1 MKPDQSV
8 TLPQTKAD
16 ATPHSQ
22 NTLISKAPLSNIEPL
37 PGPSKLITTRQESL
51 QPWLSYLQNRFVF
64 LSKFELSDTFTHL
77 ASILNSQEEDKKKC
91 IEFLVALDN
100 ISTETN
106 NLSQATQYFVEEV
119 LKNTRFLIQQHRD
132 CSTQLVSY
140 TQNPQQTNFAEDLKN
155 LQNRLQV
162 LKNEKTQLEKLQ
174 HPDAHITRLYEL
186 TRDFDK
192 LKVERCRD
200 FTHEISECE
209 AELETNKQAL
219 KKIEDSI
226 EANGKDLLNYD
237 DQVEVELKLN
247 QRKISNLKSDLHFLE
262 KFEKQIDLSEI
273 NEVFLTLLNLE
284 NTRLKLISEWEEFDP
299 VEVLLE
305 EIKEPN
311 TELVKLSTEKGI
323 TTDLF
328 KNNKSINVI
337 TETLEDILNFLST
350 HGKDTIG
357 TFVIKVKSILA
368 IISDK
373 RKIEAKIIKLVKLI
387 KNTKSEDMFKP
398 LFEQY
403 EINKDLSNKIRENY
417 SLNLNKICEFLQKNK
432 HELKKDIKQLIYL
445 KKDKITQLL
454 NKKSILELM
463 AEKINLINKII
474 ELKEKI
480 QVIKT
485 EKQAFKLFKDHHL
498 LEKLVLVEKLQN
510 KSANTIQEI
519 DQLLKKIALFEKN
532 IKELQKDND
541 SSTVQAN
548 KVKILS
554 LKKKKT
560 QFSNDLNYL
569 TDQQKSEIEAEKRLR
584 DPIEKILNNIKNTQT
599 LNCPIKL
606 LQNERS
612 LRFNLLE
619 TTRLIKDIEKLKDNA
634 LKNKQHSKIK
644 AKQEQIENQIFQV
657 IQDFSGSQ
665 LPTST
670 DNLFFENLKTQLYA
684 LKAQIEN
691 PNWNKSGWGFFYK
704 KVPDG
709 IQKLRAIFNEDTF
722 IHLESEHDEGLKK
735 LILLSIFSKINA
747 VIDKKNTTSNFYRC
761 RAVNDLY
768 QTSKMLLNPIDIE
781 FFTLRNSVT
790 ETNENETQPTCS
802 YSLHS

>member
-22 NTLISKAPLSNIEPL
+22 NTLISKAPLSNIQPL
-37 PGPSKLITTRQESL
+37 PGPSKLITTHQESL
-51 QPWLSYLQNRFVF
+51 QPWLSNLQNRFVF
-64 LSKFELSDTFTHL
+64 LSKFEHSDTFTHL

-106 NLSQATQYFVEEV
+106 NLSQATQYFIEEV

-140 TQNPQQTNFAEDLKN
+140 TQNLQQTNFAEDLKK

-186 TRDFDK
+186 TTDFDK

-200 FTHEISECE
+200 FTDEIIACE

-219 KKIEDSI
+219 KETEDSI

-237 DQVEVELKLN
+237 DQVEVELSSD
-247 QRKISNLKSDLHFLE
+247 QRKISNLQSELHFLE
-262 KFEKQIDLSEI
+262 KFEKQIDSSEI
-273 NEVFLTLLNLE
+273 NNVFLKWLDLE
-284 NTRLKLISEWEEFDP
+284 NTRLKLISEWEELDP
-299 VEVLLE
+299 VEVLLK

-311 TELVKLSTEKGI
+311 TELVKLRTEKAI
-323 TTDLF
+323 TTNLF
-328 KNNKSINVI
+328 ENNKSINVI
-337 TETLEDILNFLST
+337 TETLEEILHFLST
-350 HGKDTIG
+350 HCKETIG
-357 TFVIKVKSILA
+357 AFVIKVKSILA
-368 IISDK
+368 IISEK
-373 RKIEAKIIKLVKLI
+373 RNIEAKIIKLVKLI
-387 KNTKSEDMFKP
+387 KNTKSDDTFGS
-398 LFEQY
+398 LSEQY
-403 EINKDLSNKIRENY
+403 YINKHLSDSIRENY
-417 SLNLNKICEFLQKNK
+417 SLNLDKIGEFLQKNK
-432 HELKKDIKQLIYL
+432 PELKEDIKQLIDL
-445 KKDKITQLL
+445 KKETLTQLL

-463 AEKINLINKII
+463 AEKINLINKIN

-485 EKQAFKLFKDHHL
+485 EEHAFKLLQDYDL
-498 LEKLVLVEKLQN
+498 LEKLDLVEKLQS
-510 KSANTIQEI
+510 KRENTIQKI
-519 DQLLKKIALFEKN
+519 DQLLKEIAECENN

-541 SSTVQAN
+541 SSTVQTN
-548 KVKILS
+548 KVKILR
-554 LKKKKT
+554 LEKKKT

-569 TDQQKSEIEAEKRLR
+569 TDQEKYEIEAEKRLR
-584 DPIEKILNNIKNTQT
+584 GPIEKILNNIKNTQT

-634 LKNKQHSKIK
+634 LKNKQHSEIK
-644 AKQEQIENQIFQV
+644 AKQEHIENQLFQV
-657 IQDFSGSQ
+657 IQDLSGIQ
-665 LPTST
+665 PPTST
-670 DNLFFENLKTQLYA
+670 DNRFFENLKTQLYN
-684 LKAQIEN
+684 LKDQIEN
-691 PNWNKSGWGFFYK
+691 SNWNKLGWGFFYK

-722 IHLESEHDEGLKK
+722 IHLESEHGDGLKK
-735 LILLSIFSKINA
+735 LILLSVFSKINA

-768 QTSKMLLNPIDIE
+768 QTQKRVLNLIDND

-790 ETNENETQPTCS
+790 KINENATQPTCP

>member
-1 MKPDQSV
+1 M
-8 TLPQTKAD
+8 
-16 ATPHSQ
+16 
-22 NTLISKAPLSNIEPL
+22 
-37 PGPSKLITTRQESL
+37 
-51 QPWLSYLQNRFVF
+51 
-64 LSKFELSDTFTHL
+64 
-77 ASILNSQEEDKKKC
+77 
-91 IEFLVALDN
+91 
-100 ISTETN
+100 
-106 NLSQATQYFVEEV
+106 
-119 LKNTRFLIQQHRD
+119 
-132 CSTQLVSY
+132 
-140 TQNPQQTNFAEDLKN
+140 
-155 LQNRLQV
+155 QNRLQV

-209 AELETNKQAL
+209 TKLETNKQAL

-226 EANGKDLLNYD
+226 EANGKNMLNYD

-247 QRKISNLKSDLHFLE
+247 QRKISNLQSDLHFLE
-262 KFEKQIDLSEI
+262 KFEKQIDLSEKSEI
-273 NEVFLTLLNLE
+273 PEKSEITEVFLKLLNLE

-299 VEVLLE
+299 VEVLLK

-311 TELVKLSTEKGI
+311 TELIKLRTEKRI

-328 KNNKSINVI
+328 ENTKSINVI

-350 HGKDTIG
+350 DCKDTIG

-373 RKIEAKIIKLVKLI
+373 RKLEAKAIKLVKLI
-387 KNTKSEDMFKP
+387 KNTKSEDTLKE
-398 LFEQY
+398 LIEQY
-403 EINKDLSNKIRENY
+403 EINKVLSDSIREDY
-417 SLNLNKICEFLQKNK
+417 SLNHDKICEFLQENK
-432 HELKKDIKQLIYL
+432 PKLKEDIKQLIYL
-445 KKDKITQLL
+445 KKAKITQLL
-454 NKKSILELM
+454 NKESILESM
-463 AEKINLINKII
+463 AKKINLINKII

-485 EKQAFKLFKDHHL
+485 EKHAFKLLQDHDL
-498 LEKLVLVEKLQN
+498 LEKLVLVEKLQS
-510 KSANTIQEI
+510 KRENTIQEI
-519 DQLLKKIALFEKN
+519 DQLLKKIAVFEKN

-548 KVKILS
+548 KIKILR
-554 LKKKKT
+554 LEKKKT

-619 TTRLIKDIEKLKDNA
+619 TTRVIKDIEKLKDSN

-657 IQDFSGSQ
+657 IQDFSGNQS
-665 LPTST
+665 PTST
-670 DNLFFENLKTQLYA
+670 DNPFFNTLETQLNS
-684 LKAQIEN
+684 LKNRIET

-709 IQKLRAIFNEDTF
+709 IQKLRAIFNGDTF
-722 IHLESEHDEGLKK
+722 IRLESEHDDGLKK
-735 LILLSIFSKINA
+735 LILLSVFSKINA

-761 RAVNDLY
+761 RAVDDLY
-768 QTSKMLLNPIDIE
+768 QTAKMLLNSIDIE
-781 FFTLRNSVT
+781 FFTLKNSVT
-790 ETNENETQPTCS
+790 EIYENATQPTCS

>member
-1 MKPDQSV
+1 M
-8 TLPQTKAD
+8 
-16 ATPHSQ
+16 
-22 NTLISKAPLSNIEPL
+22 
-37 PGPSKLITTRQESL
+37 
-51 QPWLSYLQNRFVF
+51 
-64 LSKFELSDTFTHL
+64 
-77 ASILNSQEEDKKKC
+77 
-91 IEFLVALDN
+91 
-100 ISTETN
+100 
-106 NLSQATQYFVEEV
+106 
-119 LKNTRFLIQQHRD
+119 
-132 CSTQLVSY
+132 
-140 TQNPQQTNFAEDLKN
+140 
-155 LQNRLQV
+155 
-162 LKNEKTQLEKLQ
+162 
-174 HPDAHITRLYEL
+174 
-186 TRDFDK
+186 
-192 LKVERCRD
+192 
-200 FTHEISECE
+200 
-209 AELETNKQAL
+209 
-219 KKIEDSI
+219 
-226 EANGKDLLNYD
+226 LNYD
-237 DQVEVELKLN
+237 DQVDVELKLN

-337 TETLEDILNFLST
+337 TETLEDILNFFST
-350 HGKDTIG
+350 HGKDSIG

-387 KNTKSEDMFKP
+387 KNTKSEDTFKP

-403 EINKDLSNKIRENY
+403 EINKDLSNRIREDY
-417 SLNLNKICEFLQKNK
+417 SLNLDKICEFLQKNK
-432 HELKKDIKQLIYL
+432 RELKKDIKQLIYL
-445 KKDKITQLL
+445 KKHKITQLL

-485 EKQAFKLFKDHHL
+485 EKQAFKLLKDHHL

-519 DQLLKKIALFEKN
+519 DQLLKKIAQFEKN

-548 KVKILS
+548 KVKILN

-560 QFSNDLNYL
+560 QSSNDLNYL

-657 IQDFSGSQ
+657 IQDFSGNQ

-709 IQKLRAIFNEDTF
+709 IQKLRAIFNGDTF

-735 LILLSIFSKINA
+735 LILLSVFSKINT

-768 QTSKMLLNPIDIE
+768 QTSKMLLNPINIE

-790 ETNENETQPTCS
+790 EINENATQPTCS